1 MRKFSAFIEGK
12 KMLLSPED
20 TPENSPTWREWRKKH
35 PLFDISPGRLLGVVL
50 VVLFLAE
57 SAEWLI
63 KVHMSADTSMFEVLT
78 DVASMMVVLWPAYY
92 FFYRPFEAQWHQ
104 RQRMEEE
111 LRKSEERLRLALEG
125 TSSGLWDWD
134 FTTGKAYYSAG
145 GESVLGY
152 APGEMEHSVQ
162 TWKELIHPED
172 YPLVMKVLQDHLE
185 GRSSFYETD
194 HRLRRKSGEWSW
206 FHAIGQVIA
215 RDSKGRA
222 LRMVGTF
229 NEATKRKEAEE
240 QIHQLC
246 RYLDRTDED
255 ERTSLARDLHDEL
268 GQLVTVLQLELGVFR
283 QPLPEQEHAA
293 KCRQLIDLTTQ
304 LAHGIRNVTARLR
317 PPALDTGLVPAL
329 EYNLERMSEHLEDLR
344 ITLHAQGLKR
354 QRLQPEVEIA
364 LFRIYQEALSNAIK
378 HARARTVDIRLQR
391 EGAEITLAVQDDG
404 VGFEPNPGPPANGK
418 PPGLGLVGMRERL
431 AALGGRLKIVSEPG
445 RGTTIMAI
453 LPFRPQNPGEEQSA
467 AVPKP

>member
-1 MRKFSAFIEGK
+1 
-12 KMLLSPED
+12 MLLSSKDPSKS
-20 TPENSPTWREWRKKH
+20 SPSWKEWREKH
-35 PLFDISPGRLLGVVL
+35 LLFTITPVRLLWVIIL
-50 VVLFLAE
+50 VIFLAE
-57 SAEWLI
+57 TGEWLI
-63 KVHMSADTSMFEVLT
+63 KARIHPDISVTEILIDVVSML
-78 DVASMMVVLWPAYY
+78 VVLWPAYY
-92 FFYRPFEAQWHQ
+92 FFYRPFQAQWDK

-134 FTTGKAYYSAG
+134 LTTGKAYYSVG

-206 FHAIGQVIA
+206 FHAIGQVIS
-215 RDSKGRA
+215 RDSEGRA

-229 NEATKRKEAEE
+229 NEATRRKEAEE

-246 RYLDRTDED
+246 RYLDRTEEN
-255 ERTSLARDLHDEL
+255 ERVHLARDLHDEL
-268 GQLVTVLQLELGVFR
+268 GQLVTVLQLELGSFR
-283 QPLPEQEHAA
+283 QPLPEQEHTA

-329 EYNLERMSEHLEDLR
+329 EYNLERMGEHLKDLR
-344 ITLHAQGLKR
+344 ITLHAPGLER
-354 QRLQPEVEIA
+354 QRLQPEAEIA
-364 LFRIYQEALSNAIK
+364 LFRIYQEALSNVIK
-378 HARARTVDIRLQR
+378 HARARTVDIRLQQK
-391 EGAEITLAVQDDG
+391 GDEITLAVQDDG
-404 VGFEPNPGPPANGK
+404 VGFDPNPDHPSTGK

-431 AALGGRLKIVSEPG
+431 TALGGRMEIVSRPG

-453 LPFRPQNPGEEQSA
+453 LPYRPLQPRQTSSA
-467 AVPKP
+467 SVPKL